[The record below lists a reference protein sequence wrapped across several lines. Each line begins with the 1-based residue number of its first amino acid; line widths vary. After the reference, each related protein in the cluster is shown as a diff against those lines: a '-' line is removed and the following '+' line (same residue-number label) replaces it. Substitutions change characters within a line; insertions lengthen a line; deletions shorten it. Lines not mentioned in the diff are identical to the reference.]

1 MHSLRFNRFTAS
13 RKAMIGLTLIELM
26 VAVAISGFLMI
37 GAITVFMQ
45 ARTSFRINESVAR
58 LQENA
63 RFVLDTLEPD
73 IRMSHFWGLNTRTY
87 AVVGRAEAADP
98 HAGFGDNDCGD
109 NWAIDLEN
117 VRGSNNEYDW
127 DCDPRFGEA
136 VEGADTLMVRRV
148 SQAPVNPAGFTAGTV
163 FIQSARGGTPAA
175 QIFTGS
181 AIPADFNADTSD
193 TFRLIAHGYYVDE
206 ESSLGA
212 AIPSLRRKTL
222 AAGGVINDEEIL
234 PGVEDLQV
242 EYGVDTNPVGAP
254 TRGSITRYVAADD
267 GVFDPLHADFA
278 ADAEVLAIRIWVR
291 LRAERPENGFVDTAE
306 YIYADRDEGP
316 FNDAF
321 RRLVVSKTI
330 YLRNARPAS

>member
-1 MHSLRFNRFTAS
+1 MHSIYRNHSSGALSS
-13 RKAMIGLTLIELM
+13 RKSTAGVTLIELM

-73 IRMSHFWGLNTRTY
+73 IRMSHFWGLTTRTY
-87 AVVGRAEAADP
+87 AVVGRTAATEA
-98 HAGFGDNDCGD
+98 HAAWAGDSDCGN

-117 VRGSNNEYDW
+117 VVGTNDGYEW
-127 DCDPRFGEA
+127 DCDPFGEEI
-136 VEGADTLMVRRV
+136 EGADTLMVRRAAEV
-148 SQAPVNPAGFTAGTV
+148 PAACVVGMV
-163 FIQSARGGTPAA
+163 CIQSSRGGTPAA
-175 QIFTGS
+175 QLFTG
-181 AIPADFNADTSD
+181 AVIPADFNPATSD
-193 TFRLIAHGYYVDE
+193 TFPLIARGYYVDQ
-206 ESSLGA
+206 SSTLGE
-212 AIPSLRRKTL
+212 IPSLRRKTL
-222 AAGGVINDEEIL
+222 AASGDIVDEEVL
-234 PGVEDLQV
+234 PGVEDLQI
-242 EYGVDTNPVGAP
+242 EYGVDTNPTGAP

-267 GVFDPLHADFA
+267 GIFDPLSPDFA
-278 ADAEVLAIRIWVR
+278 ADTEVLAVRIWVR
-291 LRAERPENGFVDTAE
+291 LRAERPENGFVDTAD
-306 YIYADRDEGP
+306 YVYADRDDGP

>member
-1 MHSLRFNRFTAS
+1 MHSLRLNRSMAS

-73 IRMSHFWGLNTRTY
+73 IRMSHYWGLNTRTY
-87 AVVGRAEAADP
+87 AVVGRAAMTDP
-98 HAGFGDNDCGD
+98 HAGFGSNACGD
-109 NWAIDLEN
+109 NWAVDLEN
-117 VRGSNNEYDW
+117 VRGANNEYDW
-127 DCDPRFGEA
+127 DCDPFSEE
-136 VEGADTLMVRRV
+136 VEEADTLMIRRV
-148 SQAPVNPAGFTAGTV
+148 SEGAVNPGSFAAGTV
-163 FIQSARGGTPAA
+163 FIQSARGGTPSA

-181 AIPADFNADTSD
+181 AIPADFNPDTSD
-193 TFRLIAHGYYVDE
+193 TFRLIAHGYYVDQD
-206 ESSLGA
+206 SSLGEG
-212 AIPSLRRKTL
+212 IPSLRRKTL
-222 AAGGVINDEEIL
+222 VAGGLIEDQEIL

-267 GVFDPLHADFA
+267 GIFDPLDASFA
-278 ADAEVLAIRIWVR
+278 PDAEVLAIRIWVR
-291 LRAERPENGFVDTAE
+291 LRAEREENGFVDTAE
-306 YIYADRDEGP
+306 YVYADRDEGP
-316 FNDAF
+316 FNDGF